1 MEFFTFFLKSAKL
14 NLNCFPE
21 IQCFF
26 YFIHHKINNLFA
38 MSKIKKYSMTFM
50 QEALTTA
57 FGWISGLIA
66 SKIVSQYFAV
76 RSMKNLWGLA
86 SNKEVVSKESM
97 EIIQLVSSA
106 IVGYIVLF
114 AVSRISRSI
123 FSRKNVK
130 DEIEAETLTS
140 K

>member
-1 MEFFTFFLKSAKL
+1 
-14 NLNCFPE
+14 
-21 IQCFF
+21 
-26 YFIHHKINNLFA
+26 